1 MTKPKRPE
9 LNGTQ
14 LQRAIE
20 NAGGLWTVVELR
32 KLGIIRWGDQLTDV
46 PSVMIA
52 PLEPQDRR
60 FKGQPPMTRR
70 YTGVDALRWAEERG
84 RAGAV
89 AADEAAA
96 LAGLH
101 RARGAV
107 EEREVA
113 VVQHGVGAGE
123 EGHLDSL
130 GPTLRAA

>member
-52 PLEPQDRR
+52 PLEPQDHSVE
-60 FKGQPPMTRR
+60 
-70 YTGVDALRWAEERG
+70 VDLAPARG
-84 RAGAV
+84 PGRV
-89 AADEAAA
+89 AAYVAD
-96 LAGLH
+96 
-101 RARGAV
+101 AV
-107 EEREVA
+107 SPPAKVSEPLEVF
-113 VVQHGVGAGE
+113 VIQ
-123 EGHLDSL
+123 
-130 GPTLRAA
+130 